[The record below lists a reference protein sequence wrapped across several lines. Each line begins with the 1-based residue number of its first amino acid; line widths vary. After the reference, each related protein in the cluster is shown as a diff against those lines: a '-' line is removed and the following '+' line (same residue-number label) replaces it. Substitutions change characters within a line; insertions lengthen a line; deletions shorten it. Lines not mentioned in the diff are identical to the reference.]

1 MTIASLCFM
10 VAGLLLCTPIA
21 GLAVF
26 AAASLENALHLE
38 RQTAR
43 ALPPLL
49 WTLLA
54 VSATLGFQL
63 CCNRFV
69 FFTGPRG
76 NKWLRHRFWYA
87 LYDYNMIFSN
97 VLVGIVVMTWRFV
110 LWLSLGIFCL
120 GRIDLCLMPGPG
132 QLQFSDLGFKTYAG
146 PPSSESSTTTF
157 SSTTLT
163 PPPHH
168 HQPPP
173 RPSTTST
180 ATTTTAFRAVA
191 GTWRSSGR
199 ITGTTTR

>member
-157 SSTTLT
+157 S
-163 PPPHH
+163 
-168 HQPPP
+168 
-173 RPSTTST
+173 R
-180 ATTTTAFRAVA
+180 
-191 GTWRSSGR
+191 
-199 ITGTTTR
+199 